1 MGDTVNT
8 GDPSGFDAFKAASL
22 LGVVFTYLNVLYW
35 CLACESILGVIYIIE
50 NRLSSFYFQY

>member
-22 LGVVFTYLNVLYW
+22 LGVVFTYLNVLDW
-35 CLACESILGVIYIIE
+35 CLACESILSVICY
-50 NRLSSFYFQY
+50 